1 MWSYARL
8 TSTDLEEPLGI
19 YEDEESRAQRTAE
32 EDEDFWR
39 YCPNWFVDM
48 IPELS
53 LRERL
58 LGCAT
63 CMICGYL
70 LSVGSLMR
78 MKDLM
83 VGNPVPLVSTVT
95 FGNIISL
102 CGTFFLAGPKSQ
114 VRRMFHASRRNAS
127 FMYLGSLAIT
137 FVLLLMPRFIGRGL
151 FLFVLLLGQY
161 ASISWYS
168 LSYVPFGR
176 EILKKCCRRVIS
188 SSSDDIDEL

>member
-1 MWSYARL
+1 
-8 TSTDLEEPLGI
+8 
-19 YEDEESRAQRTAE
+19 
-32 EDEDFWR
+32 
-39 YCPNWFVDM
+39 
-48 IPELS
+48 
-53 LRERL
+53 
-58 LGCAT
+58 
-63 CMICGYL
+63 
-70 LSVGSLMR
+70 

-102 CGTFFLAGPKSQ
+102 CGTFFLAGPRSQ

-161 ASISWYS
+161 ASIAWYS